1 MLREVEAIL
10 RWSLWIR
17 VTITGAAVVATY
29 LLQIPLEREIPGE
42 PFLLFFLVVIGA
54 TFAFGANAGF
64 VGVAMTTLLSFH
76 FFEPIGSFALHHAAD
91 LVKVEVYAILAT
103 ACVFALAR
111 YRDALNAS
119 FKRAEERKSLLFSE
133 LAHGV
138 ANNFAA
144 IAALISLKSLSIR
157 DSKARAVLDEAI
169 EQIKVMGRVHARLR
183 AGDQEALLD
192 SAEFFG
198 ELCNDLRA
206 AVACGRSVSI
216 ECKVD
221 SLPIS
226 MDQASSLG
234 LIVNELVTNAIKHA
248 FPHGRTGRIRVA
260 FEAFKDELRL
270 CVEDDGVGFCPRTQK
285 DAGMGQEL
293 VSGLAG
299 QLSGNLQVASTTA
312 GSSFRLSV
320 PCASPVPPRS
330 EQLAAPSIH

>member
-1 MLREVEAIL
+1 
-10 RWSLWIR
+10 
-17 VTITGAAVVATY
+17 
-29 LLQIPLEREIPGE
+29 
-42 PFLLFFLVVIGA
+42 
-54 TFAFGANAGF
+54 
-64 VGVAMTTLLSFH
+64 MTTVLSFP
-76 FFEPIGSFALHHAAD
+76 FFEPTGSLALHHAAD

-103 ACVFALAR
+103 AGVFALAR

-119 FKRAEERKSLLFSE
+119 FKRAEEKKSLLFSE

-144 IAALISLKSLSIR
+144 IAALISLKSLSMGNF
-157 DSKARAVLDEAI
+157 KARAVLDEAI

-192 SAEFFG
+192 SEEFFG

-206 AVACGRSVSI
+206 SVACGRSVSI
-216 ECKVD
+216 ECKAD

-260 FEAFKDELRL
+260 FEAFKGELRL
-270 CVEDDGVGFCPRTQK
+270 RVEDDGAIRAAIDEIAKKQMVLRI
-285 DAGMGQEL
+285 
-293 VSGLAG
+293 GLAVSTVPAPKEAYPNRSGARGSRTRESLMDAPVEG
-299 QLSGNLQVASTTA
+299 QIAHSQP
-312 GSSFRLSV
+312 RLSQLEPGRV
-320 PCASPVPPRS
+320 KFVRFRTYTVRLNVRCGSATRDTSRTLIAASSRDAHARSTAPVAHGRFD
-330 EQLAAPSIH
+330 LGRRV